1 MGPQGRDGGKGDQG
15 IKGSAGSDSNLY
27 SNWKQCAWARED
39 SKDNGL
45 IQVCR

>member
-1 MGPQGRDGGKGDQG
+1 
-15 IKGSAGSDSNLY
+15 LY